1 MQQKSCSF
9 RGASRGRDS
18 FLFHSDILSRL
29 NNNLD
34 RTFFCALA
42 AVGTLLVVNDSQI
55 VLHMDGIKLTLLCT
69 QGTSDTAGRTDSFY
83 IFAFVVGAALY
94 QML

>member
-1 MQQKSCSF
+1 MNPVSYT
-9 RGASRGRDS
+9 
-18 FLFHSDILSRL
+18 H
-29 NNNLD
+29 LD
-34 RTFFCALA
+34 VYKRQ
-42 AVGTLLVVNDSQI
+42 VNDSQI

-94 QML
+94 QICLLYTSRCV